1 MSCILRAPSS
11 SSRDDPPEMLTPS
24 TFQGTHR
31 VLPQFHHG
39 WQDGRPLEHFTFLFK
54 RRWSATCSDASPG
67 RREHGRGWG
76 ERGGRLEDDERRDRS
91 GRWGAATTTGARGPG
106 ASG

>member
-39 WQDGRPLEHFTFLFK
+39 WQDGRDSSTSPSSS
-54 RRWSATCSDASPG
+54 SAAG
-67 RREHGRGWG
+67 RPHAATAARAGAGMAAGGVSEATGARTTRGV
-76 ERGGRLEDDERRDRS
+76 S
-91 GRWGAATTTGARGPG
+91 GRWGATTTGARGAR